1 MLIKMLKGACA
12 CNDGV
17 HSTWYKK
24 DQEVISPEEI
34 TDENAQIFVENNIA
48 TLISEGIAPPLNKAF
63 IPGETKGEGEDEDCE
78 IIDIDDEDEED
89 ELSDAPELVKELTN
103 KPLFSRNKKR
113 K

>member
-12 CNDGV
+12 CNDEV

-34 TDENAQIFVENNIA
+34 THENAQTFVENDIA
-48 TLISEGIAPPLNKAF
+48 TLISEGIAPPLNKAYA
-63 IPGETKGEGEDEDCE
+63 PGETKEDEDEDCE
-78 IIDIDDEDEED
+78 IIDVDDEED
-89 ELSDAPELVKELTN
+89 EQENAPELIKELTN